1 MVLSGVKNTDF
12 ANGFLRLAL
21 EWSATQNITGNTS
34 TVTAK
39 LYLQGLNS
47 NSTINASASNA
58 GYITIDGAKSS
69 FNATSAITGTQKKL
83 LFTATKTVTH
93 GTDGTKTLV
102 LDAGFNVNITFSGV
116 KYDWQYAGGSF
127 ELNKI
132 NRTSKVTLSANEFNI
147 GTAITVNTNRSS
159 TAYTH
164 TIRYKFGNA
173 TANIATGV
181 TTSTVFNVPKSFA
194 NQNPNGI
201 SGTGTIYCDTYNGS
215 TLIGTTTA
223 NFIAWTPDT
232 AEFRPTITG
241 VTITDLDTAITTKF
255 GGYVQNRTQLNVK
268 FNGAGVYGSIIKSQR
283 VTVGSETLTGNN
295 VITNP
300 LPQSGAVNVVT
311 TVTDSRG
318 RTTSVTTPITVL
330 SYSEPAITALTAK
343 RVNADGTDNTQGTSI
358 QVTFVASIA
367 SVGAKNDK
375 TYTVRY
381 KKVNDAN
388 YQEKAVTGDYDAS
401 LTTKIDSLTADNAYN
416 IVIVASDYFSE
427 TTRQTRV
434 ATAFTLLD
442 LRSGG
447 KGLGIG
453 KVSEKDALE
462 VALPMDV
469 TGNTTIYAPSSTDAD
484 SGLLRLR
491 RADGTLI
498 AFIATSDGGTGLNIH
513 TYAKA
518 TNAWAGMIKV
528 NEDGSIYTSGG
539 IVNEARK
546 APTLLNNWANYGDGF
561 TPASYWK
568 DANGVVHITGLIR
581 NGTVAKDTVL
591 FNLPA
596 GYRPFGAE
604 IMTVQNGD
612 NTFRRISILV
622 NGNVILGS
630 STFTTGWLS
639 LANISFKA
647 EN

>member
-58 GYITIDGAKSS
+58 GYITIDGTKSS
-69 FNATSAITGTQKKL
+69 FNATSAITGTQKRL

-102 LDAGFNVNITFSGV
+102 LDAGFNVNITFSGA

-132 NRTSKVTLSANEFNI
+132 NRMSKVTLSANEFNI
-147 GTAITVNTNRSS
+147 GTAITVNTNRTS

-164 TIRYKFGNA
+164 TIRYKFGSA
-173 TANIATGV
+173 TDNIATGV
-181 TTSTVFNVPKSFA
+181 TNSVVFNVPKSFA
-194 NQNPNGI
+194 NQTPNGI

-223 NFIAWTPDT
+223 NFITWTPDT

-241 VTITDLDTAITTKF
+241 VTISDLDTAITTKF

-330 SYSEPAITALTAK
+330 SYTDPAITSLTAK

-358 QVTFVASIA
+358 QVAFTASIA

-375 TYTVRY
+375 TYTIRY

-388 YQEKAVTGDYDAS
+388 YQEKVVTGDYSAN
-401 LTTKIDSLTADNAYN
+401 LTTKIDGLTANNAYN
-416 IVIVASDYFSE
+416 IVIVARDYFSE

-434 ATAFTLLD
+434 SIAFTLLD
-442 LRSGG
+442 LRAGG

-518 TNAWAGMIKV
+518 TNTLAGMIKV
-528 NEDGSIYTSGG
+528 NEDGSVYTSGG

-546 APTLLNNWANYGDGF
+546 PATLQNGWTADTGAF

-568 DANGVVHITGLIR
+568 DANSVVHITGLIR
-581 NGTVAKDTVL
+581 GGTATSGTVL

-596 GYRPFGAE
+596 GYRPFGTE
-604 IMTVQNGD
+604 VFSVLNGG
-612 NTFRRISILV
+612 NNGRRLDILA
-622 NGNVILGS
+622 NGNVTINAS
-630 STFTTGWLS
+630 DYANSWIALS
-639 LANISFKA
+639 GISFKA
-647 EN
+647 EK

>member
-47 NSTINASASNA
+47 NSIINASTSNA
-58 GYITIDGAKSS
+58 GYITIDGTKSS

-102 LDAGFNVNITFSGV
+102 LDAGFNVNITFSGD

-132 NRTSKVTLSANEFNI
+132 DRTSKVTLSANEFNI
-147 GTAITVNTNRSS
+147 GAAITVNTNRSS

-164 TIRYKFGNA
+164 TIRYKYGNA

-181 TTSTVFNVPKSFA
+181 ATSTVFNVPKSFA
-194 NQNPNGI
+194 NQTPNGI

-223 NFIAWTPDT
+223 NFIARTPDT
-232 AEFRPTITG
+232 AEFRPTVTG
-241 VTITDLDTAITTKF
+241 VTLADLDPAITTNF
-255 GGYVQNRTQLNVK
+255 GGYVQNRTQLHVK
-268 FNGAGVYGSIIKSQR
+268 FNGSGVYGSTVQSQR
-283 VTVGSETLTGNN
+283 VTVGAESLTGNN

-318 RTTSVTTPITVL
+318 RTASVTTPITVL

-343 RVNADGTDNTQGTSI
+343 RVNADGTDNAQGTSI
-358 QVTFVASIA
+358 QVAFTASIA

-375 TYTVRY
+375 TYTIRY

-388 YQEKAVTGDYDAS
+388 YQEKVVTGDYDTS
-401 LTTKIDSLTADNAYN
+401 LMTKIDGLTADNAYN

-462 VALPMDV
+462 VALPTDI
-469 TGNTTIYAPSSTDAD
+469 TGNTTIYAPSSTDTD

-518 TNAWAGMIKV
+518 TNALAGMIKV
-528 NEDGSIYTSGG
+528 NEDGSVYTSGG

-546 APTLLNNWANYGDGF
+546 EVTLLNNWTNYGVGY
-561 TPASYWK
+561 TPASFWK
-568 DANGVVHITGLIR
+568 DANGVVHLTGLIK
-581 NGTVAKDTVL
+581 NGTVANRTVL
-591 FNLPA
+591 FTLPA
-596 GYRPFGAE
+596 GYRPFELE
-604 IMTVQNGD
+604 IQTAQNG
-612 NTFRRISILV
+612 NSALRRINIMN
-622 NGNVILGS
+622 NGNVTIGEDN
-630 STFTTGWLS
+630 FTTSWLS
-639 LANISFKA
+639 LANISFRA

>member
-12 ANGFLRLAL
+12 ANGFFRLAL
-21 EWSATQNITGNTS
+21 EWSATQNIIGNTS

-47 NSTINASASNA
+47 NSTINASASNT
-58 GYITIDGAKSS
+58 GYIAIDGIKSS
-69 FNATSAITGTQKKL
+69 FNATIAITGTQKKL
-83 LFTATKTVTH
+83 LFTATKKVTH
-93 GTDGTKTLV
+93 GVDGTKTLV

-164 TIRYKFGNA
+164 TIRYKYGNA

-181 TTSTVFNVPKSFA
+181 ATSTVFNVPKTFA
-194 NQNPNGI
+194 SQNPNGI

-223 NFIAWTPDT
+223 NFIARTPDT
-232 AEFRPTITG
+232 AEFRPTVTG
-241 VTITDLDTAITTKF
+241 VTLADLNPAITTKF
-255 GGYVQNRTQLNVK
+255 GGYVQNRTQLHVK
-268 FNGAGVYGSIIKSQR
+268 FNGSGVYGSTVQSQR
-283 VTVGSETLTGNN
+283 VTVGTESLTGND

-318 RTTSVTTPITVL
+318 RTASVTTPITVL

-358 QVTFVASIA
+358 QVTFVANIA

-381 KKVNDAN
+381 KNVNDAN
-388 YQEKAVTGDYDAS
+388 YQEKVVTGDYDANV
-401 LTTKIDSLTADNAYN
+401 TTEIDGLTADNAYN
-416 IVIVASDYFSE
+416 IVIVAADYFGE
-427 TTRQTRV
+427 VTRQTTV
-434 ATAFTLLD
+434 STAFTLLD

-462 VALPMDV
+462 VALDSEFTGAV
-469 TGNTTIYAPSSTDAD
+469 T
-484 SGLLRLR
+484 
-491 RADGTLI
+491 
-498 AFIATSDGGTGLNIH
+498 F
-513 TYAKA
+513 AKGI
-518 TNAWAGMIKV
+518 TN
-528 NEDGSIYTSGG
+528 ET
-539 IVNEARK
+539 RK
-546 APTLLNNWANYGDGF
+546 APTLLNSWVNYGGNF

-568 DANGVVHITGLIR
+568 DANGVVHLTGLIR

-591 FNLPA
+591 FTLPA
-596 GYRPFGAE
+596 GYRPFNQE
-604 IMTVQNGD
+604 ILTVQNGD
-612 NTFRRISILV
+612 NAFRRIDILA
-622 NGNVILGS
+622 NGNVILGAT
-630 STFTTGWLS
+630 TFTNGWLS
-639 LANISFKA
+639 LANLSFKA
-647 EN
+647 EK